1 MYLELLISGSFK
13 ILFCVLIYM
22 FLSAQVVL
30 LLSCMYLCV
39 CHWFSSYTWQSLV
52 ADVDSLYVG
61 LSSWWDSSFVRMA
74 GFEEDFIWSA
84 SIHNSSPG
92 FPPSIYS
99 DPLEK
104 HSKAFFPPLFY
115 SGSLSA
121 FSVFWTFV
129 EISST
134 KASFPSILF
143 AYNHVSIFPFTT
155 LLIGS

>member
-61 LSSWWDSSFVRMA
+61 LSSWWGSSFVRMA

-104 HSKAFFPPLFY
+104 HSKAFFSPSLLFWIIVCIFCVLDICGNLIYQSLLPLNP
-115 SGSLSA
+115 LC
-121 FSVFWTFV
+121 
-129 EISST
+129 
-134 KASFPSILF
+134 L
-143 AYNHVSIFPFTT
+143 
-155 LLIGS
+155 